1 MNRQRARINVRGA
14 VQGVGFRPFVYRLA
28 HELGLSGWVLNS
40 PQGVSIEIEGPAEI
54 LESFRDRLQN
64 ERPRAAII
72 NKVEFSLMDP
82 LWTEEAMHR
91 AYSLVNLT
99 FALDRRAPLCHNDI
113 VTARME
119 QALSRNIAACFRS
132 LAISDDKK
140 ILPCSDAL
148 RIIVR
153 NLVELFGLAA
163 GQISL
168 EMSIER
174 LVLPAFKRRSLV
186 SAASELVINALR
198 HAFDAPSSGHITVGL
213 CRLGLSD
220 AKLSISDDGRG
231 IRPGRYGPSG
241 IAFDLAALLESDL
254 LYSEAE
260 RGGTLAEITFPVGR

>member
-1 MNRQRARINVRGA
+1 MYAVAERSPYPTGRSWTLRGLVHGSSPSRFERIAAGTSQLSHSRSGT
-14 VQGVGFRPFVYRLA
+14 LA
-28 HELGLSGWVLNS
+28 LLLNATLPALSGGSSVL
-40 PQGVSIEIEGPAEI
+40 
-54 LESFRDRLQN
+54 
-64 ERPRAAII
+64 
-72 NKVEFSLMDP
+72 DP

-174 LVLPAFKRRSLV
+174 LGLPAFKRRSLV